1 MSKIEKAKGFKHSKP
16 GLWLSIGTS
25 AFSVITV
32 VKDVRKARGENDT
45 LKLVNA
51 WSVPPRWSPAP
62 PCWCANCAGWAT
74 TTSCWADRAR
84 EVRSAPVVRT
94 GPAPPRLLVKGTL

>member
-51 WSVPPRWSPAP
+51 LVGA
-62 PCWCANCAGWAT
+62 AAL
-74 TTSCWADRAR
+74 
-84 EVRSAPVVRT
+84 VT
-94 GPAPPRLLVKGTL
+94 GTALLVRELRRLGDDDVLLG

>member
-25 AFSVITV
+25 AFGAISIA
-32 VKDVRKARGENDT
+32 KDVRSARADSDT

-51 WSVPPRWSPAP
+51 LVGA
-62 PCWCANCAGWAT
+62 AALI
-74 TTSCWADRAR
+74 
-84 EVRSAPVVRT
+84 T
-94 GPAPPRLLVKGTL
+94 GTALLVRELRQLASDDVLLG

>member
-25 AFSVITV
+25 AFGAISV
-32 VKDVRKARGENDT
+32 VKDVRKARDESDT

-51 WSVPPRWSPAP
+51 LVGA
-62 PCWCANCAGWAT
+62 AALI
-74 TTSCWADRAR
+74 
-84 EVRSAPVVRT
+84 T
-94 GPAPPRLLVKGTL
+94 GTALLVRELRRLGDDDVLLG

>member
-25 AFSVITV
+25 AFGAISVA
-32 VKDVRKARGENDT
+32 KDVRKAREESDT

-51 WSVPPRWSPAP
+51 LVGA
-62 PCWCANCAGWAT
+62 AALI
-74 TTSCWADRAR
+74 
-84 EVRSAPVVRT
+84 T
-94 GPAPPRLLVKGTL
+94 GTALLVRELRRLGSDDVLLG

>member
-25 AFSVITV
+25 TFGAISI
-32 VKDVRKARGENDT
+32 VKDVRKARDESDT

-51 WSVPPRWSPAP
+51 LVGA
-62 PCWCANCAGWAT
+62 AALI
-74 TTSCWADRAR
+74 
-84 EVRSAPVVRT
+84 T
-94 GPAPPRLLVKGTL
+94 GTALLVRELRRLGDDDVLLG